1 MVVVSKVV
9 ELYSLFVVVKG
20 LAHVVSGF
28 WDVNSEVR
36 VSWGDSIVG
45 GEESIFFILIGIC
58 SCCLAKFPL
67 GFCCGLSI
75 DEGLEIPSMA
85 M

>member
-1 MVVVSKVV
+1 MIVVSKVV
-9 ELYSLFVVVKG
+9 RLYSLFVVVTG
-20 LAHVVSGF
+20 LAHVDFGSL
-28 WDVNSEVR
+28 DVNSEVR
-36 VSWGDSIVG
+36 VSWGKSIVG
-45 GEESIFFILIGIC
+45 GVESIFFILIGIC

-67 GFCCGLSI
+67 SFCCELSI